1 VAAELFHEDRQ
12 TGRQTDIIKLIFTFR
27 KFVSVPKVF
36 LKEVEC
42 EGLNWLLASD
52 RNW

>member
-1 VAAELFHEDRQ
+1 MAAELFCGDRQ
-12 TGRQTDIIKLIFTFR
+12 TGRQMDMMKLIFAFQ
-27 KFVSVPKVF
+27 KFVSMPKVV

-52 RNW
+52 RDW